1 MAGIRGSDESIGRR
15 LTGFMVVGFLALLA
29 VGLAAAWTTSRGQT
43 HIRWLAHSYEV
54 QNAILDARQTI
65 ERGETSRRGYLLAP
79 RQTDFL
85 AIYRNSANAVP
96 LRLKHLRRLVRDNP
110 EQTALYR
117 LLLAQMQRLAAIR
130 EHSLDLIAAG
140 RVVEARGAF
149 DTEHSAVP
157 MADIRETLDRMSA
170 AEQKLLDVRERDVV
184 DSERMFYAVLV
195 LSAVLLLIVAI
206 TSLAT
211 VLGYT
216 RDLGRS
222 RDALASLNAH
232 LEEMVADRTQDLTRA
247 NEEIQRFAYIV
258 SHDLRSPL
266 VNVMGFTAEL
276 EAAAGSLR
284 TLVDRVEAE
293 APALASPDAALAARE
308 DLPEA
313 IGFIRSSTQRMD
325 RLINA
330 ILQLSRYGR
339 RVLSPERLDVSAIVD
354 QVRDTLAHRLAEAE
368 AVLEVSGRLPDVVS
382 DRFSIE
388 QVLSN
393 LIENAVKYLRPGV
406 PGRIVVSG
414 RYEGTRVV
422 YEIADNGRG
431 IAASDHAR
439 VFDLFRR
446 SGAQDRP
453 GEGIGLATVRALVFR
468 LGGLIDLTST
478 LGEGTTFRLSFPR
491 TLAHS
496 DNVQDTPQ

>member
-1 MAGIRGSDESIGRR
+1 MAGDGRNDDSIGRR

-29 VGLAAAWTTSRGQT
+29 VGIAAWWTTSRGQT

-79 RQTDFL
+79 AQRDFL
-85 AIYRNSANAVP
+85 AIYRNSAHAVP
-96 LRLKHLRRLVRDNP
+96 ARLKHLRRLVRDNP
-110 EQTALYR
+110 EQSALYAR
-117 LLLAQMQRLAAIR
+117 LLMQMQALAVIR
-130 EHSLDLIAAG
+130 ERSLDLIATG
-140 RVVEARGAF
+140 RVAEARAAF
-149 DTEHSAVP
+149 DTEHSALP
-157 MADIRETLDRMSA
+157 MAMIRDTLDQMSA
-170 AEQKLLDVRERDVV
+170 AEQRLLAIRERDVI

-195 LSAVLLLIVAI
+195 LSGVLLLIVAI
-206 TSLAT
+206 TSLLT
-211 VLGYT
+211 ILGYT
-216 RDLGRS
+216 RDLSRS
-222 RDALASLNAH
+222 RDALATLNAH
-232 LEEMVADRTQDLTRA
+232 LEEMVTERTADLTRA

-276 EAAAGSLR
+276 ETAATPLR
-284 TLVDRVEAE
+284 ALVDRVAAE
-293 APALASPDAALAARE
+293 APALADEAATLAARE

-330 ILQLSRYGR
+330 ILQLSRHGR
-339 RVLSPERLDVSAIVD
+339 RTLAPERLDVAAMVD
-354 QVRDTLAHRLAEAE
+354 QIGETLAHRLTEAD
-368 AVLEVSGRLPDVVS
+368 AVLEVSGRLPTVVS
-382 DRFSIE
+382 DRFSVE
-388 QVLSN
+388 QILSN

-406 PGRIVVSG
+406 PGRITVRG
-414 RYEGTRVV
+414 RHEGARII

-431 IAASDHAR
+431 IAAADHAR

-478 LGEGTTFRLSFPR
+478 LGEGTTFRLSLP
-491 TLAHS
+491 LALAPH
-496 DNVQDTPQ
+496 DKIQDKPQ